1 MHSISSTDYALQF
14 PFSQDVSTHIDALI
28 QKNISKINEDA
39 QILQNNATTSGITTG
54 MAYCCGLQLVC
65 QHPFLVFLSFTI
77 PLFHLC
83 TTILQWNLS

>member
-14 PFSQDVSTHIDALI
+14 PFSKDVSTHIDALI

-65 QHPFLVFLSFTI
+65 QHPFLFCYLL
-77 PLFHLC
+77 LF
-83 TTILQWNLS
+83 IYVLQYYSASL